1 MELYAVTDN
10 ISVVIGENK
19 GRFPKSHAI
28 LIRGDQTA
36 LIDTGCG
43 IDILK
48 KVRDAF
54 PIDLLINSHSH
65 PDHSAGNWLFTDVPL
80 YGPIQSAATHGRIRP
95 LSERFG
101 EPGPLARSWI
111 RFVASSLDFR
121 DRPPTHFFG
130 EGDRF
135 DFGRVTLEAVYTP
148 GHTIDHYCFFE
159 PARKILFGFDMDLT
173 PFGPWYGHR
182 ESDLADLRHSIR
194 RIRDLKPE
202 IVVSSHR
209 EVIRENVQDA
219 IDRFEGVLARRE
231 QILLAFLKKPA
242 AFADLVRARPF
253 YGRYPYAP
261 DLLEYWEG
269 RMIEKHLAEL
279 CARGTVHRVGDGY
292 RAV

>member
-1 MELYAVTDN
+1 MDLYAVTEN
-10 ISVVIGENK
+10 ISVVIGENR

-28 LIRGDQTA
+28 LIRGDRTA

-43 IDILK
+43 IGILK

-54 PIDLLINSHSH
+54 PIDLLVNSHSH
-65 PDHSAGNWLFTDVPL
+65 PDHSAGNWLFPAIPL
-80 YGPIQSAATHGRIRP
+80 YGPIQSAATHGRISP
-95 LSERFG
+95 LSERFT
-101 EPGPLARSWI
+101 EPGALARSWV
-111 RFVASSLDFR
+111 RFVASVLDFR

-135 DFGRVTLEAVYTP
+135 DFGGLALQAVHTP
-148 GHTIDHYCFFE
+148 GHTIDHYCFWE
-159 PARKILFGFDMDLT
+159 PDRRILFGFDLDLT

-194 RIRDLKPE
+194 RMRDLNPE

-209 EVIRENVQDA
+209 EVIRENIREE

-231 QILLAFLKKPA
+231 QTLLALLTKPA
-242 AFADLVRARPF
+242 ALEDLVRARPF

-279 CARGTVHRVGDGY
+279 CVRGAVRRMPDGY